1 MENQEY
7 VDAKYIELL
16 KQYYSKY
23 GDEMF
28 ISSKI
33 IEFKSACASQNIDTR
48 SYDIAEDLRNIRKI
62 IKGTMP
68 EDTPLKPTQRKQIA
82 VSKPKQTTTQD
93 NYTLPKKT
101 TTNTYYTPPKP
112 QTTTTPQNYNKA
124 LGILGRE
131 AGKSLG
137 NVLLSIANEVMK
149 SL

>member
-7 VDAKYIELL
+7 MDAKYIELL
-16 KQYYSKY
+16 KQYYLKY

-33 IEFKSACASQNIDTR
+33 IQFRNACASQNIDTR
-48 SYDIAEDLRNIRKI
+48 SYDIAEDLRNVRKI

-68 EDTPLKPTQRKQIA
+68 EATLLKPTQSKQIA
-82 VSKPKQTTTQD
+82 VSKPKQTTTQ
-93 NYTLPKKT
+93 N
-101 TTNTYYTPPKP
+101 NYTPPKP